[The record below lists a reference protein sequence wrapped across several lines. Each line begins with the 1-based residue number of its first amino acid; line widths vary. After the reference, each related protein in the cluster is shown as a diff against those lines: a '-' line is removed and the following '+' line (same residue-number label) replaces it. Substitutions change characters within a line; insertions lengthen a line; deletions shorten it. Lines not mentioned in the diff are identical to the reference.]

1 MLRGIEGGGGVGV
14 ATEGSE
20 NSGLQSLLPL
30 SGRLPRR
37 TVTMFT
43 PSPSTVVY
51 PRNATLITLGKQRLL
66 VPNVLHRPLEATPHS
81 Y

>member
-14 ATEGSE
+14 ATEGNE

-51 PRNATLITLGKQRLL
+51 PRNATLITLRKQRLL

>member
-1 MLRGIEGGGGVGV
+1 M

-20 NSGLQSLLPL
+20 NSGLRSLLPL

-51 PRNATLITLGKQRLL
+51 PRNATLITLRKQRLL
-66 VPNVLHRPLEATPHS
+66 VPSVLHRPLEATPPLLLTLAQGTALLC
-81 Y
+81 